1 IQKAVD
7 AVKKSQ
13 GLAIDW
19 VRLPLDDKE
28 TFSLL
33 NHGHTLGVFQLE
45 SGGMTDLSKQL
56 HIDKFE
62 EIIAVGALYRPG
74 PMEMIPSF
82 INRKHGRESLDID
95 HPLMKDILSETYGIM
110 VYQEQV
116 MQIASRLAGYS
127 LGEGDVLRRAMGKK
141 DKEEMSKQRDKF
153 REGALK
159 NDIDV
164 ATSMRVFDKIEKF
177 ASYGFN
183 KSHAAA
189 YGFLTYVTA
198 YMKAHYPKEWM
209 AALMTTDL
217 DDISK
222 VARIIRECQAMSIAI
237 LPPDVNESD
246 IEFVATPRGVRF
258 ALSAIKGVG
267 EGVVEVIIAERN
279 RSGAFLSLYDFL
291 KRIDTKKVGKKV
303 VEHLAEAGC
312 FDFTG
317 WSRKALLA
325 SVDPMYASASKD
337 QKETSRGVID
347 LFSLIETAQP
357 EFSAPPAVEGEV
369 PKQHLLKR
377 EKELLGFY
385 LTGHPMDDF
394 REQIQGLSCIP
405 FHELAELEH
414 DELFRA
420 AFIVESVQLRIS
432 SKSQRKFAILTIS
445 DGMEQFELP
454 IWPELYEEKGHLLV
468 DNQLLIAVLQVDKK
482 EEALKLQCK
491 WLGDLTNFDE
501 KACNEAYDRA
511 KRQGKMNDKI
521 AKQKKDEVASQLT
534 LKIDAE
540 VCRLS
545 HILELK
551 DLFRTYPGNCSIHIE
566 FCVNDQKVSA
576 LAIDST
582 WGISLHPQ
590 LEERLRTF
598 PSIKSIKKQDIL

>member
-1 IQKAVD
+1 
-7 AVKKSQ
+7 
-13 GLAIDW
+13 
-19 VRLPLDDKE
+19 
-28 TFSLL
+28 
-33 NHGHTLGVFQLE
+33 
-45 SGGMTDLSKQL
+45 
-56 HIDKFE
+56 
-62 EIIAVGALYRPG
+62 
-74 PMEMIPSF
+74 
-82 INRKHGRESLDID
+82 
-95 HPLMKDILSETYGIM
+95 MKDILSETYGIM

-279 RSGAFLSLYDFL
+279 RNGAFLSLYDFL

-303 VEHLAEAGC
+303 IEHLAEAGC

-414 DELFRA
+414 DELVPRRLY
-420 AFIVESVQLRIS
+420 SRIGP
-432 SKSQRKFAILTIS
+432 A
-445 DGMEQFELP
+445 P
-454 IWPELYEEKGHLLV
+454 HL
-468 DNQLLIAVLQVDKK
+468 
-482 EEALKLQCK
+482 
-491 WLGDLTNFDE
+491 F
-501 KACNEAYDRA
+501 
-511 KRQGKMNDKI
+511 
-521 AKQKKDEVASQLT
+521 QKPK
-534 LKIDAE
+534 E
-540 VCRLS
+540 VC
-545 HILELK
+545 HF
-551 DLFRTYPGNCSIHIE
+551 D
-566 FCVNDQKVSA
+566 DQRRDGAV
-576 LAIDST
+576 
-582 WGISLHPQ
+582 
-590 LEERLRTF
+590 
-598 PSIKSIKKQDIL
+598 